1 MRDQS
6 CRDHYISTRSTNSV
20 RQIAFA
26 QLEAILQNASIDNL
40 RQAHKSSSFPDP
52 YRHCAL
58 QSPITIPNPPIHK
71 KSENSTYLIQVDNWL
86 PEVVALLVEIPHS
99 DLSKVTWMVF
109 IHVGSVVMLS
119 TSQTTTTWML
129 AVLAY
134 SSMTGRNVSAAT
146 MSPR

>member
-6 CRDHYISTRSTNSV
+6 CRDHYISTRSKNPV

-26 QLEAILQNASIDNL
+26 QLEDVLQSTSIVDVPKH
-40 RQAHKSSSFPDP
+40 HKSSSLPSHIVVAP
-52 YRHCAL
+52 
-58 QSPITIPNPPIHK
+58 SNIPSPPIPVTHK
-71 KSENSTYLIQVDNWL
+71 ESENSTYLIQVDNWL

-119 TSQTTTTWML
+119 TS
-129 AVLAY
+129 
-134 SSMTGRNVSAAT
+134 
-146 MSPR
+146 